1 MERTEVRRKAT
12 NRPEPALAHG
22 WCALSALHGR
32 IEAHIERALQAE
44 HDLSEREFSVLD
56 VLSAQ
61 HDGEGGH
68 VRMHELAD
76 AVVLSQS
83 ATTRLV
89 NRLEDRG
96 LLTRYLCATDRRG
109 IYTDVT
115 EAGLDLLEKARP
127 TNDHALR
134 EALESAERRTEL
146 APLVAAVR
154 ALETLDPPAPAS

>member
-1 MERTEVRRKAT
+1 MSRT
-12 NRPEPALAHG
+12 PDPALLGLAQG

-32 IEAHIERALQAE
+32 IEAHIERALQAA
-44 HDLSEREFSVLD
+44 HGLSVREFSVLD
-56 VLSAQ
+56 VLSRQ

-68 VRMHELAD
+68 LRMNEVSE

-96 LLTRYLCATDRRG
+96 LLTRYLCLTDRRG

-115 EAGLDLLEKARP
+115 EAGLALLEEARP
-127 TNDHALR
+127 TNDTALR
-134 EALESAERRTEL
+134 EALREASKRAEL
-146 APLVAAVR
+146 APLVTAVES
-154 ALETLDPPAPAS
+154 LAPVS